1 MFTVFDL
8 LQRLHLTDN
17 NEISMNTY
25 FVPELFIFQEAI
37 YLNYMNNIMDNM
49 TPDNSSD
56 EDDPYA
62 NFAGRL
68 KGNIFSLFMNSHVL
82 VRLQKAI
89 M

>member
-1 MFTVFDL
+1 
-8 LQRLHLTDN
+8 
-17 NEISMNTY
+17 
-25 FVPELFIFQEAI
+25 
-37 YLNYMNNIMDNM
+37 M

-68 KGNIFSLFMNSHVL
+68 KGNIFFLFMNLVL
-82 VRLQKAI
+82 VGLQKTT